1 MVTTTQVNYTLNIS
15 LHILILFSFLTIF
28 FFAFISHLE
37 QKRVDDSLTSAI
49 NDQIGQVLDNMDK
62 YAPTSGI
69 KINWKTLN
77 DIGEKIQKD
86 AIGALPE
93 VKKNHR
99 KLLIV
104 GISMI
109 IGLFVLFSSLYVY
122 FGVYKGVNINWK
134 KILIENLIVFGFVG
148 IIEYLFFTNVA
159 SKYVPITPDLLS
171 NTILDRVKY
180 HLYKYLSQA

>member
-28 FFAFISHLE
+28 FFSFISHLE
-37 QKRVDDSLTSAI
+37 QKSVDEALTSAI
-49 NDQIGQVLDNMDK
+49 NGQVGQLLTKLDGFSQDF
-62 YAPTSGI
+62 
-69 KINWKTLN
+69 INIDWKTIN
-77 DIGEKIQKD
+77 DVAEKIQKD
-86 AIGALPE
+86 AVGALPA

-109 IGLFVLFSSLYVY
+109 VGLFVIFSSIYVY

-134 KILIENLIVFGFVG
+134 KIVIENLIVFSFVG
-148 IIEYLFFTNVA
+148 IIEYLFFTTVA
-159 SKYVPITPDLLS
+159 SKYVPVTPDLLS
-171 NTILDRVKY
+171 KTILDRIKY
-180 HLYKYLSQA
+180 HFQQYIEKS